1 MTVILGL
8 LCLLLSDLSSLGLGP
23 VGAIGI
29 AGAMLSALTLLPAA
43 AAPRPVGL
51 LAVPA
56 DVRLGAQGRA
66 GLGAGWR
73 ARRPAKCARTVWVM
87 TFVGLALCAAFV
99 PTLIEDPVPQ
109 TDTFLTD
116 VDSVKA
122 QEILDR
128 SFPSDESS
136 PVLVI
141 APEEDLQR
149 VVDAVGNQD
158 GSCRTR
164 SPTCCMGP
172 PTGLGAAST
181 QGD

>member
-1 MTVILGL
+1 M
-8 LCLLLSDLSSLGLGP
+8 
-23 VGAIGI
+23 
-29 AGAMLSALTLLPAA
+29 
-43 AAPRPVGL
+43 
-51 LAVPA
+51 
-56 DVRLGAQGRA
+56 
-66 GLGAGWR
+66 
-73 ARRPAKCARTVWVM
+73 
-87 TFVGLALCAAFV
+87 
-99 PTLIEDPVPQ
+99 PTLNEDPVPQ

-164 SPTCCMGP
+164 SPTCRQYP
-172 PTGLGAAST
+172 PTGLEPPAS